1 MAGLFDTFTVA
12 KRGLNVQQG
21 AINTTS
27 HNIANANTVGYSRQR
42 AVIETTRPFGGTSKF
57 DSTGPGQIGT
67 GAQIATIMRIR
78 DSFIDYQV
86 RNEMSKLGN
95 YQVTS
100 EFLSQIEDIFGE
112 PSDSGIQTQFSE
124 FYAAFQELAKTPEKS
139 SARTVALQKAS
150 ALAESLNHSY
160 TQLEKKVTD
169 AQELLQQN
177 VTDINSML
185 NQINELNQQIS
196 GVCAVGQTP
205 NDLMD
210 RRDNLLDSLS
220 SMFGITV
227 EKDVRETINLKVE
240 GFPANGQSIN
250 NLVNSQPNTEYT
262 RFSYVKGVDYPR
274 DADGNITDRT
284 KLEVEY
290 YPLGDSNATPKKIQ
304 IDATDDTQAKELK
317 ASLEQNRILIADK
330 EGVVGTP
337 NETTGISTMSVAD
350 MNKATFKMYE
360 YDSTVNSV
368 DPKNIKGEV
377 AGNQSAQDL
386 MKGYMSDLD
395 KIAAAL
401 AYAVNAIQTG
411 NNGNGTTLND
421 SNGNPYECIFVSG
434 DGSTSDDGINA
445 KNITV
450 NKHLIN
456 DVSKLNCSSTNEAGE
471 RDGKRAQAI
480 ADLLSIKVD
489 MSDITNVNVLNRAS
503 FFASAGISLDANGVN
518 ITGSSDGKTI
528 SYYYKD
534 MISQLGTKAQEANR
548 KATNQ
553 SDIILKNLELQR
565 LSVSGV
571 SLDEEMTNLIQFQH
585 SYSANA
591 KMISTIDE
599 LLDVVI
605 NGLKR

>member
-21 AINTTS
+21 AINTTA

-42 AVIETTRPFGGTSKF
+42 AVMETTRPFGGTSKF
-57 DSTGPGQIGT
+57 DSCGPGQVGT
-67 GAQIATIMRIR
+67 GAQITSIMRIR
-78 DSFIDYQV
+78 DTFIDYQV
-86 RNEMSKLGN
+86 RNETSKLGN

-112 PSDSGIQTQFSE
+112 PSDTGIQTLFSE
-124 FYAAFQELAKTPEKS
+124 FYSAFQELAKTPEKS
-139 SARTVALQKAS
+139 SARTVALQNAS
-150 ALAESLNHSY
+150 ALADALNHTY
-160 TQLEKKVTD
+160 TQLEKKMTD

-185 NQINELNQQIS
+185 DQINDLNQQIAK
-196 GVCAVGQTP
+196 VCAVGQTP

-220 SMFGITV
+220 SMFGITI

-240 GFPANGQSIN
+240 GFPAHGISID
-250 NLVNSQPNTEYT
+250 NLVNSNPNTDYT
-262 RFSYVKGVDYPR
+262 RFSYVKGVEYAKN
-274 DADGNITDRT
+274 ADGTVDNS

-290 YPLGDSNATPKKIQ
+290 YPLGDSSASPEKIT
-304 IDATDDTQAKELK
+304 IVGTADELK
-317 ASLEQNRILIADK
+317 DLKDSLEQNRILIADQQ
-330 EGVVGTP
+330 GIVGTP
-337 NETTGISTMSVAD
+337 DPLTGDTIMSVED
-350 MNKATFKMYE
+350 LNKSTFKMYQ
-360 YDSTVNSV
+360 YDKDVNTV
-368 DPKNIKGEV
+368 DPKDIKGEV

-386 MKGYMSDLD
+386 IKGYMSDLD
-395 KIAAAL
+395 KMAAAL
-401 AYAVNAIQTG
+401 AYSVNAIQTG
-411 NNGNGTTLND
+411 NDGSGNDLVD
-421 SNGNPYECIFVSG
+421 SNGNPFECIFVNG
-434 DGSTSDDGINA
+434 DGSTSDHGISA

-450 NKHLIN
+450 NKNLIN
-456 DVSKLNCSSTNEAGE
+456 DVSKLNCGASNESGE
-471 RDGKRAQAI
+471 RNGDRAQAI
-480 ADLLSIKVD
+480 ADLLTTKINLSELD
-489 MSDITNVNVLNRAS
+489 NVAELDRNT
-503 FFASAGISLDANGVN
+503 FFDKAGINLDSDG
-518 ITGSSDGKTI
+518 ISIEGSKDGKTVHN
-528 SYYYKD
+528 YYKD

-548 KATNQ
+548 KTANQ
-553 SDIILKNLELQR
+553 SEVILKNIELQR

-571 SLDEEMTNLIQFQH
+571 SIDEEMTNLIQFQH